1 MAKPFEKWTV
11 FPHGPIEKLGDNLWR
26 VEAQFP
32 GAPFLRTMHVARMK
46 DGGLVIHNAIALNDD
61 EMKALE
67 AWGTP
72 KWLIVPNRGHRMDS
86 RIWKA
91 RYPDMKV
98 ITPAGA
104 KTKVERIVKVDETK
118 PELDDTVRY
127 EVLDGTKE
135 REGVMCVTSD
145 GKSNLVFCDGIM
157 NNRSHHLRGVGGFM
171 MGLAGFKS
179 AALKVTFPARM
190 AIVADKKAYRAHLER
205 LATDDLGRIDMAH
218 GEPVTEGAQAA
229 LKHAASEL

>member
-1 MAKPFEKWTV
+1 MAKPFETWTV
-11 FPHGPIEKLGDNLWR
+11 FPHGPIEKLNANLWR

-32 GAPFLRTMHVARMK
+32 GAPFLRNMHVARMK
-46 DGGLVIHNAIALNDD
+46 DGGLVIHNAIALGDD

-72 KWLIVPNRGHRMDS
+72 KWLIVPNGGHRQDA
-86 RIWKA
+86 RIWKQ
-91 RYPDMKV
+91 RYPEMKV
-98 ITPAGA
+98 IAPPGS
-104 KTKVERIVKVDETK
+104 KVKVEQIVKVDETK

-135 REGVMCVTSD
+135 REGVMCVTDD
-145 GKSNLVFCDGIM
+145 GKSSLVFCDAVM
-157 NNRSHHLRGVGGFM
+157 NNRAHHLRGFGGFM

-179 AALKVTFPARM
+179 DALKVTFPARM

-205 LATDDLGRIDMAH
+205 LATSELARIDVAH
-218 GEPVTEGAQAA
+218 GAPVTEGAKAA
-229 LKHAASEL
+229 LVHAASEL

>member
-1 MAKPFEKWTV
+1 MAKPFETWTV
-11 FPHGPIEKLGDNLWR
+11 FPHGPIEKPSANLWR

-32 GAPFLRTMHVARMK
+32 NAPFLRNMHVARMK

-67 AWGTP
+67 GWGTP
-72 KWLIVPNRGHRMDS
+72 KWLIVPNGGHRQDA
-86 RIWKA
+86 RIWKQ

-98 ITPAGA
+98 IAPPGSKA
-104 KTKVERIVKVDETK
+104 KVERIVKVDETK

-135 REGVMCVTSD
+135 REGVMCVTD
-145 GKSNLVFCDGIM
+145 NGKSSLVFCDGVM
-157 NNRSHHLRGVGGFM
+157 NNRSHHLRGFGGFM

-179 AALKVTFPARM
+179 DALKVTFPARM

-205 LATDDLGRIDMAH
+205 LATSDLARIDMAH
-218 GEPVTEGAQAA
+218 GEPVTEGAKAA
-229 LKHAASEL
+229 LEHAASEL